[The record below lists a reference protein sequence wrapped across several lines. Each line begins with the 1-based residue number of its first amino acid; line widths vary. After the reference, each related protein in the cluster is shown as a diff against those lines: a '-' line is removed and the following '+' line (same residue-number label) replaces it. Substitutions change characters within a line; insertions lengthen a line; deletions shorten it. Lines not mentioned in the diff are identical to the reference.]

1 MTDARHTDYLQKHR
15 RIGFGYQNISVYD
28 DYIWFL
34 VKGKE
39 YCLGIGFLAQLVA
52 GEVYCTVLY
61 CTVLYSGI
69 GFLAQLVAGEV
80 PGLEVDLGSLL
91 HAEHYLKLHR

>member
-1 MTDARHTDYLQKHR
+1 M
-15 RIGFGYQNISVYD
+15 
-28 DYIWFL
+28 
-34 VKGKE
+34 
-39 YCLGIGFLAQLVA
+39 A

>member
-1 MTDARHTDYLQKHR
+1 MIIFL
-15 RIGFGYQNISVYD
+15 
-28 DYIWFL
+28 FL

-39 YCLGIGFLAQLVA
+39 YC
-52 GEVYCTVLY
+52 
-61 CTVLYSGI
+61 SGI

-80 PGLEVDLGSLL
+80 PGLEVELGSLL